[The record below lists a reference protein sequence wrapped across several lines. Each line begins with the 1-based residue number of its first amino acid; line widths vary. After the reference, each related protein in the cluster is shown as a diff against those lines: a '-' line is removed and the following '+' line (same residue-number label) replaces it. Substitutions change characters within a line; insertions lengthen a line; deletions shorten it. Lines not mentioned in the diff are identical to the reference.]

1 MAGGRCN
8 VTWFTEKATSGTSIG
23 WDMVSP
29 TVFVPVSVSDICR
42 VYVVLLFKC
51 VFCVCVLVVVN

>member
-23 WDMVSP
+23 WDMVNP

-42 VYVVLLFKC
+42 VYVMLLFK
-51 VFCVCVLVVVN
+51 